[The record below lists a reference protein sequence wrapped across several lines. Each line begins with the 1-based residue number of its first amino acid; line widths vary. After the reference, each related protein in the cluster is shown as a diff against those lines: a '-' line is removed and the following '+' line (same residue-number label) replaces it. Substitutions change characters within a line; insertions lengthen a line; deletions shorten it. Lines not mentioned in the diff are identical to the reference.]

1 MAYYKNEPAEKAYNV
16 FSEKVDAILVATVN
30 LAPHQEYDRDTFYN
44 FRGLGSMFEGKYRL
58 KKVVHTIN
66 AGGYFVEAEARMAY
80 DIRGNAVEGG
90 YKKSNTPAAPKKAKA
105 PTTKKS
111 DKTYVVKS
119 GDTLWGIAS
128 KLCKSPLDWKDI
140 EKENHKL
147 LVSRDKRNASDLGH
161 WIYPGQKLVIPGE
174 LLK

>member
-1 MAYYKNEPAEKAYNV
+1 MAYYRNEPAEKAYNV
-16 FSEKVDAILVATVN
+16 FSEKVDAILVASVS

-44 FRGLGSMFEGKYRL
+44 FKGLGSMFDGKYRL

-66 AGGYFVEAEARMAY
+66 TGGYFVEAEARMAY
-80 DIRGNAVEGG
+80 DIKGNPVEGG
-90 YKKSNTPAAPKKAKA
+90 YKKAKA
-105 PTTKKS
+105 PTNKKA

-128 KLCKSPLDWKDI
+128 RLCKSALDWKDI
-140 EKENHKL
+140 EKANHKL

-161 WIYPGQKLVIPGE
+161 WIYPGQKLTIPGSI
-174 LLK
+174 LK